1 MTNHNWG
8 EWETSK
14 AATCTEDGLQVRHC
28 TVCHTQATDT
38 KVIKAAGH
46 TWGDWKTTKEPTSKT
61 EGMKERACK
70 VCGAKETQ
78 AIAKLDSKPVT
89 PPTSGKDNGKNK
101 PVKTGDSG
109 MAGATTACLLSGIA
123 AVVVFKKRKTV

>member
-70 VCGAKETQ
+70 VCGAKLTQ
-78 AIAKLDSKPVT
+78 AIA
-89 PPTSGKDNGKNK
+89 
-101 PVKTGDSG
+101 
-109 MAGATTACLLSGIA
+109 
-123 AVVVFKKRKTV
+123 